1 MEVIVLKS
9 IPELQDYQLSL
20 IYKIFYYPLR
30 HYLVT
35 GGAGFIGSNIVE
47 MLLRLNQRVTSL
59 DNFSTGHE
67 KNLIQ
72 VGKFGRSR

>member
-1 MEVIVLKS
+1 MKS
-9 IPELQDYQLSL
+9 IPKSLKYQLTTDL
-20 IYKIFYYPLR
+20 QNTLLNEPK

-47 MLLRLNQRVTSL
+47 MLLRLNQRVTTL

-67 KNLIQ
+67 KNLVATGQ
-72 VGKFGRSR
+72 KDRDR